1 MSTQQ
6 TLTSQPQVLS
16 DLVGACGP
24 AMDYAI
30 DAAQRTVLFWDVL
43 RQRGNQYREH
53 MAETVPNVLN
63 YEAELIIDGRT
74 LKRPVNYGLVR
85 IVPPQGIR
93 IEARRRPFVIV
104 DPRAGHGPGIGG
116 FKADSEVGVI
126 FKAGHPCYFVGFLP
140 EPMPGQTIEDVARA
154 EAIFLEKVISLHPD
168 AEGKPGVIGNCQGG
182 WAVMMLAAIR
192 PELFGPIIIAGSPL
206 SYWGGVHGK
215 NPMRYSGG
223 LLGGSWLT
231 ALTSDL
237 GGGKFDGAWLVQNFE
252 NQNPANTLWT
262 KQYNVYSKIDTEAPR
277 YLGFERYWGGHVNL
291 NAEEIQF
298 IVDELFIGN
307 NLAAGRIKTSDGMAV
322 DLRNIRSPVVV
333 FCSKGDNITPPQQAL
348 DWILDLYDDVDDI
361 RSHGQTIVYTIH
373 DKIGHL
379 GIFVSGAVAKKEHG
393 EFANNIDLIDTLPP
407 GLYEAVFEPKTDTT
421 AGADL
426 IPGDWVMRCEMRTLD
441 DIRALG
447 GNDAADERRFATAA
461 RFSEVNLALYRTFA
475 RPVVRSFVSAPLV
488 QMLLQ
493 MHPLRLQYQIFSN
506 ANPFM
511 APVAAMAEEVRKNR
525 RPVAADNPFTALQ
538 ENVSKQIVAALDRWR
553 DFIEAVA
560 ERTFLTV
567 YGSPALQAAA
577 GIDPAIRCRLPNLID
592 QIRAIRDQSA
602 GRDKEPFEVD
612 RRQLVPRSKRND
624 QITMNDRR
632 RARRRDDAAIRDA
645 RERRNGALDLAGV
658 AHVDRAYLH
667 SERWRHGLNDGELAD
682 PGRTGGIPKHS
693 RSRHARPDLLEQF
706 QPFPAQTVFEHNEAG
721 SVAAR
726 PRQTIDEPGTDW
738 IDDHR
743 EYDRDGAGC
752 LEQRIHIHDA
762 NRQDDIGRKRHQF
775 RRVFARVA
783 GIAAGRAVVDA
794 HVAALGPAQSLASR
808 PSKPPPR
815 FPSS

>member
-1 MSTQQ
+1 MNSNQLPAKQ
-6 TLTSQPQVLS
+6 AQVSS
-16 DLVGACGP
+16 DVFGLLGA
-24 AMDYAI
+24 ATDYAI
-30 DAAQRTVLFWDVL
+30 DAAQRTVLFWDVM

-53 MAETVPNVLN
+53 LAETVPNVLT
-63 YEAELIIDGRT
+63 YEAELIIDGQT

-85 IVPPQGIR
+85 IVPPKGVTIDPQ
-93 IEARRRPFVIV
+93 RRPFVIV

-116 FKADSEVGVI
+116 FKADSEIGVA

-140 EPMPGQTIEDVARA
+140 EPMPGQTIEDIARA
-154 EAIFLEKVISLHPD
+154 EAVFLEKVIALHPD
-168 AEGKPGVIGNCQGG
+168 ADGKPCVVGNCQGG
-182 WAVMMLAAIR
+182 WAVMILAALR

-206 SYWGGVHGK
+206 SYWAGVHGK

-307 NLAAGRIKTSDGMAV
+307 NLAAGRIKTSDGIAV
-322 DLRNIRSPVVV
+322 DLRNVRSPIVV
-333 FCSKGDNITPPQQAL
+333 FCSVGDNITPPQQAL
-348 DWILDLYDDVDDI
+348 DWILNLYDDVDDI
-361 RSHGQTIVYTIH
+361 RSCGQTIVYTIH

-426 IPGDWVMRCEMRTLD
+426 VTGDWVMRCEMRTLD

-461 RFSEVNLALYRTFA
+461 RMSEVNLSLYRTFA
-475 RPVVRSFVSAPLV
+475 QPVVRALVSAPLAETV
-488 QMLLQ
+488 HQ

-511 APVAAMAEEVRKNR
+511 APVAAMAEDVRKNR
-525 RPVAADNPFTALQ
+525 RPVPAENPFIALQ
-538 ENVSKQIVAALDRWR
+538 ENASKQIVAALDGWR
-553 DFIEAVA
+553 DFTEAVA

-577 GIDPAIRCRLPNLID
+577 GIDPADTRPLRKPAKNPLHEELLQKRIAELKSQIPSGGVREAVVRALIYVGVGRGSVDERGFESVRRLRDRYGDLPLSEFKTLVREQFAMLLID
-592 QIRAIRDQSA
+592 QQAALAALPSLLPADGGKRSEAFNAIRQVMAACGETSA
-602 GRDKEPFEVD
+602 EDEKRLREIGRLF
-612 RRQLVPRSKRND
+612 
-624 QITMNDRR
+624 
-632 RARRRDDAAIRDA
+632 
-645 RERRNGALDLAGV
+645 
-658 AHVDRAYLH
+658 
-667 SERWRHGLNDGELAD
+667 
-682 PGRTGGIPKHS
+682 GIPEESATIRFLVNRRESQQKTGDE
-693 RSRHARPDLLEQF
+693 RSTHE
-706 QPFPAQTVFEHNEAG
+706 TT
-721 SVAAR
+721 
-726 PRQTIDEPGTDW
+726 TITG
-738 IDDHR
+738 
-743 EYDRDGAGC
+743 
-752 LEQRIHIHDA
+752 
-762 NRQDDIGRKRHQF
+762 
-775 RRVFARVA
+775 
-783 GIAAGRAVVDA
+783 
-794 HVAALGPAQSLASR
+794 
-808 PSKPPPR
+808 
-815 FPSS
+815 